1 MRGTGHTWGAA
12 APADA
17 ALCDRRSPEP
27 PVARRGRWVDD
38 GGVRD
43 RRVLVVEDNEDI
55 RSLLDAVLGLSGYE
69 VVLAEDGREAL
80 RLLVD
85 VQLAPDLAIL
95 DVEMPEL
102 SGWEVLRSIR
112 DNAST
117 ADLPVIVCSVNGSDV
132 DLDRSRALGCDG
144 YLQKPFDIDELVAE
158 VDDVIERATGA

>member
-1 MRGTGHTWGAA
+1 VPPLLPTE
-12 APADA
+12 
-17 ALCDRRSPEP
+17 ALCDRRSPEC
-27 PVARRGRWVDD
+27 PVARSGAQVDHGGVDD
-38 GGVRD
+38 H

-85 VQLAPDLAIL
+85 VHLAPDLAIL
-95 DVEMPEL
+95 DVEMPDL

-112 DNAST
+112 GNDST
-117 ADLPVIVCSVNGSDV
+117 ADLPVIVCSVRGSDA
-132 DLDRSRALGCDG
+132 DLDRGRSLGCDG

-158 VDDVIERATGA
+158 VGEVIARSTGS